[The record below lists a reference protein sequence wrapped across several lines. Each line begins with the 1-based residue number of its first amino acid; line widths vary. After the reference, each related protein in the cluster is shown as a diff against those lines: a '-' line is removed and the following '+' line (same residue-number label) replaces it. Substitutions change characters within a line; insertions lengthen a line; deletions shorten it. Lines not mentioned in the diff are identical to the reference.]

1 MDSKKGHCPMDITCT
16 LHRYPDTT
24 IRHHVDMS
32 KTKNLVLNLLKLIR
46 CKKVQLY
53 LIFRLIHG
61 IYFIA
66 RRSGGKSQP
75 IFSQFITLIKHYTI
89 QRYPR

>member
-24 IRHHVDMS
+24 ILHHVDMS
-32 KTKNLVLNLLKLIR
+32 KTKNSVLNLLKLIR

-61 IYFIA
+61 VYFIA
-66 RRSGGKSQP
+66 RRFGGKISAHLQS
-75 IFSQFITLIKHYTI
+75 IRYSNKTLYNTTV
-89 QRYPR
+89 P